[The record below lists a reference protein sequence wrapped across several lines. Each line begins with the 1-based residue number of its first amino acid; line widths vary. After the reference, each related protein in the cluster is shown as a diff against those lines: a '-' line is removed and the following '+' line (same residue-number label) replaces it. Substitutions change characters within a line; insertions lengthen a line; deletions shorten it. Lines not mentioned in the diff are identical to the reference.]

1 MSFISYGGT
10 IHMAKQSRFEKNV
23 IMTLSIVTNIFIIA
37 GVSRHWSK
45 YHDHTQLAAP
55 LEEAAKIQ
63 EETTYDTGCQSPYQI
78 FN

>member
-1 MSFISYGGT
+1 MS
-10 IHMAKQSRFEKNV
+10 KQSRFEKNV
-23 IMTLSIVTNIFIIA
+23 ILTLSVVTNLFIIA

-55 LEEAAKIQ
+55 QQEAAQIQ
-63 EETTYDTGCQSPYQI
+63 EKTKNDTGCQSPYQV